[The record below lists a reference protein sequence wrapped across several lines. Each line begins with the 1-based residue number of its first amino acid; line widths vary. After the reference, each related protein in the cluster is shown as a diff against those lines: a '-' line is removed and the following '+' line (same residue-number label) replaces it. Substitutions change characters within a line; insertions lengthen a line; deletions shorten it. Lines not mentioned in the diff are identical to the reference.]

1 MVRTCWLK
9 FHTRPSRSNTLF
21 GGWLSIR
28 DNYWPKTLVPA
39 TAVTGWVDTIC
50 TAAMMVLAG
59 MIIID
64 SVNKW
69 RKTLFAGTPA
79 VEYAGD

>member
-1 MVRTCWLK
+1 M
-9 FHTRPSRSNTLF
+9 
-21 GGWLSIR
+21 
-28 DNYWPKTLVPA
+28 
-39 TAVTGWVDTIC
+39 GWVDTIC